1 MDIDIDFSDAQ
12 KVKSFFKDRIVLASQ
27 IENDD
32 IKKHNV
38 GVYFQSMP
46 VDKELNIA
54 AIPCLITGEQPR
66 RDRAQEL
73 GYFKLDFL
81 EVKML
86 RHFKSK
92 AEIRELLK
100 IPPDWSLLERE
111 DIVTDV
117 FQIRNHFDIVSKVK
131 PKSIEEVADV
141 LALIRP
147 NKRVLLDEYLK
158 NPKHVREHL
167 LYKREA
173 GEKSSFRLCHAVPY
187 SMLIVLNLH
196 IISAYL

>member
-1 MDIDIDFSDAQ
+1 MDIDIDFADAQ
-12 KVKSFFKDRIVLASQ
+12 KVKQHFKDRIVLASQ
-27 IENDD
+27 VENDE

-38 GVYFQSMP
+38 GVYFQTIP
-46 VDKELNIA
+46 LDKELNIA

-100 IPPDWSLLERE
+100 IEPDWSLLERE
-111 DIVTDV
+111 EIVKNV
-117 FQIRNHFDIVSKVK
+117 FQIKNHFDIVSKVK

-147 NKRVLLDEYLK
+147 NKRKLLEEYLK
-158 NPKHVREHL
+158 NPKQVRDNL
-167 LYKREA
+167 LYRREED
-173 GEKSSFRLCHAVPY
+173 EKSSFKHCHSLPY
-187 SMLIVLNLH
+187 AMLIVLNLH
-196 IISAYL
+196 IITAYM